1 MKRVFAF
8 ASVCLLTAVM
18 GLPSAH
24 AVVLDLTTPGTSG
37 TINGAVFQQ
46 FSDGAGGSGN
56 IDAFVRVQANP
67 IEQGYHTDY
76 RGEGFPEYDEDTSPS
91 FNHSL
96 LLSEVP
102 IVSDD
107 GTDYREFLLDVDQSS
122 QYISLDD
129 LEIALHGSGNLFGYA
144 TIFAAPIYDMDAG
157 EDSWIK
163 LDYTIN
169 AGSGAGDMLAFIP
182 DSLFMDEFG
191 VYLNDYVYL
200 YSMFGVNFAADN
212 GFEEWAHGIGGP
224 VIPEPATICLLGLGA
239 LALLRKRRT

>member
-1 MKRVFAF
+1 MKRVIAF

-18 GLPSAH
+18 GLPPAH
-24 AVVLDLTTPGTSG
+24 AVLLDLTTPGTSG

-46 FSDGAGGSGN
+46 FSDGGAGSGN
-56 IDAFVRVQANP
+56 IDAFIRVQADP
-67 IEQGYHTDY
+67 IEQGYNTDY
-76 RGEGFPEYDEDTSPS
+76 RPVQFNEDNSST

-122 QYISLDD
+122 QFISLDK
-129 LEIALHGSGNLFGYA
+129 LEIYLEATGNIGLYPDNF
-144 TIFAAPIYDMDAG
+144 TTLVYDMDAG

-182 DSLFMDEFG
+182 DSFFKDEFG
-191 VYLNDYVYL
+191 VYLNDYVYV

-212 GFEEWAHGIGGP
+212 GFEEWAHGVGGP
-224 VIPEPATICLLGLGA
+224 VIPEPATICLFGFGA
-239 LALLRKRRT
+239 LVLLRKRRA